1 MCIICLRID
10 LLLFAFRANMCT
22 PKGNTPPNWR
32 TRT

>member
-1 MCIICLRID
+1 MRNR
-10 LLLFAFRANMCT
+10 LLLSAFRANMCT